1 MTVNNIYLQSLEILF
16 QVRQCAQSHT
26 FFSARVESKDAENQK
41 INTQTLEFEKTPPAS
56 ELDHNISKVPSSPY
70 SQPKFKSESSMAK
83 LDSSSYEP
91 LIKPDPTLADT
102 SEKLDTLMNSSTTPA
117 EAKRSDSRLSKSN
130 ENGST
135 ISITTPKL
143 IIAETENRSED
154 SLITEPKDNS
164 SPADHPPDAPVAV
177 DPSPP
182 ESNDPLPTVLPE
194 ALQFVDPKAPDH
206 VEPKVP
212 DYVEPNV
219 PEHAD
224 PKVPEYVDPK
234 VPEYVDPKVSDH
246 VDLKAPD
253 YVEPKVPEYVDPELV
268 SRLLEEAAADREGKG

>member
-1 MTVNNIYLQSLEILF
+1 
-16 QVRQCAQSHT
+16 
-26 FFSARVESKDAENQK
+26 
-41 INTQTLEFEKTPPAS
+41 LEFEKTPPAS

-83 LDSSSYEP
+83 LDSSSNEP

-102 SEKLDTLMNSSTTPA
+102 SENLDTTENLDTLMHFSTTPA

-194 ALQFVDPKAPDH
+194 ALQFVDPKAP
-206 VEPKVP
+206 
-212 DYVEPNV
+212 
-219 PEHAD
+219 EHAD

-246 VDLKAPD
+246 VDPKVPD